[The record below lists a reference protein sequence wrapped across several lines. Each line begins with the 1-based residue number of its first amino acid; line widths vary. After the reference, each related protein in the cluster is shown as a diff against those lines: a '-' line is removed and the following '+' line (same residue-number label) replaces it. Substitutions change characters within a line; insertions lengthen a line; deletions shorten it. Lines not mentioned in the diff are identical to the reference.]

1 VVQKCSGACVHA
13 EGWLPTIL
21 WAGAEA
27 LYYIYRQ
34 AALSILAGNNL
45 FRGPYYSQGRA
56 SGIHYVPLQRLG
68 MNTEE
73 CQ

>member
-1 VVQKCSGACVHA
+1 MQRPAGGSLGVVVQKCSGACVHA

-27 LYYIYRQ
+27 LYSIYRQ

-45 FRGPYYSQGRA
+45 PIFF
-56 SGIHYVPLQRLG
+56 
-68 MNTEE
+68 
-73 CQ
+73 